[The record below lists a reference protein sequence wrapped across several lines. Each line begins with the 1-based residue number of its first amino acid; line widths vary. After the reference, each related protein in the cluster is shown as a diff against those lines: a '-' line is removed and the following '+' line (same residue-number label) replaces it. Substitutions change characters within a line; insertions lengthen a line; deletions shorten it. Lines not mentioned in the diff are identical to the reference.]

1 MLTAFCSTDI
11 GIEKTFH
18 LLFDFFPNHFINAI
32 ANAGAFYAPLNDTC
46 VFEFF
51 QMLGNSSLCQTN
63 FVYQIVAN
71 TSLLLDY
78 VLQNGNTGWVRQS
91 L

>member
-1 MLTAFCSTDI
+1 MLTAFGSTYI

-18 LLFDFFPNHFINAI
+18 LLFDFVPNLFINAI
-32 ANAGAFYAPLNDTC
+32 ANAGAFYAAFNDTC

-51 QMLGNSSLCQTN
+51 QMLRNGCLCQAY
-63 FVYQIVAN
+63 FVYQIVAD
-71 TSLLLDY
+71 TSLLLNY
-78 VLQNGNTGWVRQS
+78 VLQNGNTGWVRKS